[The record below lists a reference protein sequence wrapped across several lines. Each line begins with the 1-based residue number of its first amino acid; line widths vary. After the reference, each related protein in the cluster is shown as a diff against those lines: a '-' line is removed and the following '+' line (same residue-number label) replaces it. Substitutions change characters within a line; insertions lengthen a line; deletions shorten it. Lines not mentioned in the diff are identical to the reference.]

1 MWWFRFACN
10 ATVTAKSALSG
21 VCMQTVSFY
30 RRTSHTCRSGRTRA
44 RDTCKTERRRTRVYY
59 YRRYYIGAS
68 ARAARNATET
78 RLERIRADTPVFVAA
93 AVAGH

>member
-1 MWWFRFACN
+1 MCGRFGFACN

-21 VCMQTVSFY
+21 VCIQTVLGAL
-30 RRTSHTCRSGRTRA
+30 RTPVGADGRTRA
-44 RDTCKTERRRTRVYY
+44 RDTCKTERRRTRVNTT
-59 YRRYYIGAS
+59 IGAS